1 MYSRIK
7 DRTYLLERG
16 KLVEAKKFT
25 NKYLITNEVFN
36 AITHGIGFGLSVAGL
51 IILLVSG
58 TRLGS
63 SIHIVSYA
71 IYGSML
77 ILLFLT
83 STLFHSLIF
92 TKAKKV
98 FQVFDH
104 ASIYLLIAGSYT
116 PFCLLSIGGTF
127 GWVLCSVIWL
137 LAIAGIVYKSCTL
150 HKKETVS
157 KLSTLIYVLMGWA
170 CIIAFRPLIDSL
182 GISGALLLASGG
194 LAYTIGSIFYS
205 LKNVRFMHVVWHLF
219 VMLGAGFM
227 YFSVLFFT

>member
-1 MYSRIK
+1 M
-7 DRTYLLERG
+7 
-16 KLVEAKKFT
+16 LVKAKKFT
-25 NKYLITNEVFN
+25 QKYLITNEVFN

-51 IILLVSG
+51 VILLVNG

-127 GWVLCSVIWL
+127 GWALCSVIWL

-150 HKKETVS
+150 HKKENVS

>member
-1 MYSRIK
+1 M
-7 DRTYLLERG
+7 
-16 KLVEAKKFT
+16 EANKFT
-25 NKYLITNEVFN
+25 HRYLITNEVFN
-36 AITHGIGFGLSVAGL
+36 AVTHGIGFALSIAGL
-51 IILLVSG
+51 VILLISG

-77 ILLFLT
+77 ILLFLS

-116 PFCLLSIGGTF
+116 PFCLLSIGEIF
-127 GWVLCSVIWL
+127 GWILCSIIWL
-137 LAIAGIVYKSCTL
+137 LAISGIVYKSCTL

-157 KLSTLIYVLMGWA
+157 KLSTLIYVLMGWG
-170 CIIAFRPLIDSL
+170 CVIAFGPLLDSL
-182 GISGALLLASGG
+182 GIWGSLLLASGG
-194 LAYTIGSIFYS
+194 LAYTIGAIFYS